1 MQQAGRIWTLLICEL
16 AQHGHSEAAS
26 SSLFEMIRKAS
37 VRPTELTFT
46 GVLSACEHKQFEMA
60 EPVVEQ
66 VRAKR
71 ENDGEVYSPLEFVCF
86 GWEVRGCRKSEEFN
100 GQPTCKEGRGI

>member
-1 MQQAGRIWTLLICEL
+1 MQQAGRTWTVLICEP

-26 SSLFEMIRKAS
+26 SFLFEMIRKAS
-37 VRPTELTFT
+37 VRPNELTFT
-46 GVLSACEHKQFEMA
+46 GVLVLEHKQFEMA

-66 VRAKR
+66 VKAKR

-100 GQPTCKEGRGI
+100 GQPTCKEDRGI